1 MKRKIKFLSFI
12 LASSIILTACSQNAN
27 STAQTS
33 SAETSDVSSSTGEKE
48 ETAAENTT
56 ENTQGITEENNDGT
70 GLITDKSQFPADL
83 YGLEGENISPD
94 EMTEVHRYGEDQP
107 WDYITCEG
115 FTYMSDPTGISYN
128 SVENAN
134 IFNNADNSFTG
145 SKTDSEAVYKRY
157 NAGDEICGLTI
168 DTAVSIFQ
176 YSTQYGEL
184 KEKYFNGGE
193 VTFKGEKELTGYLVI
208 LNEDMPA
215 VGMEG
220 DIVFIPDNESQ
231 TLPLLNYNNM
241 SEDKGAFST
250 QLNYAN
256 TIGDITF
263 QNEYGFISLG
273 SVNDYPD
280 EMFAGA
286 ERNKSLKARAVLD
299 EIYMSS
305 NIEWYV
311 NINAVIKNL
320 KFE

>member
-1 MKRKIKFLSFI
+1 MKRKIRLLSLI
-12 LASSIILTACSQNAN
+12 LASSMLLTACTQNVN
-27 STAQTS
+27 DLAQTS
-33 SAETSDVSSSTGEKE
+33 PEETSAASSADKKE
-48 ETAAENTT
+48 ESTEEITT
-56 ENTQGITEENNDGT
+56 ENTEETPEETFEDT
-70 GLITDKSQFPADL
+70 SLVTDKSQFPTDL
-83 YGLEGENISPD
+83 YGPEGDNISTD
-94 EMTEVHRYGEDQP
+94 EMTEVRRYGEELP

-115 FTYMSDPTGISYN
+115 FTYISEPTGISCN
-128 SVENAN
+128 SIENAD
-134 IFNNADNSFTG
+134 IFNSADNSFTG
-145 SKTDSEAVYKRY
+145 GKTNSEAVYKRY

-168 DTAVSIFQ
+168 DTAKSRFQ

-184 KEKYFNGGE
+184 KERYFSGGE

-208 LNEDMPA
+208 LSEDLYA

-241 SEDKGAFST
+241 SKDKGAFST
-250 QLNYAN
+250 QLNYAA

-273 SVNDYPD
+273 NIKDYPD
-280 EMFAGA
+280 EMFMGA
-286 ERNKSLKARAVLD
+286 EHNKALKARAVLG

-305 NIEWYV
+305 TIEWFV
-311 NINAVIKNL
+311 NTNAVIKSL